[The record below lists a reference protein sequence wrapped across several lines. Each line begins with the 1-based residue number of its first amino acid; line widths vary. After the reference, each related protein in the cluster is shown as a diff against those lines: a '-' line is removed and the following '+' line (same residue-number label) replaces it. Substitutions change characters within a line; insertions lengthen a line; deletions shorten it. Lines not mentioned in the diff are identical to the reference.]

1 MKKLNLIKKTGCCCS
16 TIDIKEE
23 DIDMNFINDMEE
35 VEVSDT
41 TNHIFRVIE
50 SGSFVGKAIYLSCDY
65 DYVIGLDSIGNTIFV
80 PLKKK

>member
-1 MKKLNLIKKTGCCCS
+1 MKQLNLIKKTGCCS
-16 TIDIKEE
+16 DVNINEDDIAM
-23 DIDMNFINDMEE
+23 DFINDMET

-41 TNHIFRVIE
+41 TNHIIRVIE

-65 DYVIGLDSIGNTIFV
+65 DYVIGLDSFGYTILV

>member
-1 MKKLNLIKKTGCCCS
+1 MKKLNLIKKTGCCS
-16 TIDIKEE
+16 DVNINEE
-23 DIDMNFINDMEE
+23 DIDMDFIEG

-41 TNHIFRVIE
+41 ANNIFRVIE

-65 DYVIGLDSIGNTIFV
+65 DYVIGLDSFGYTILV

>member
-16 TIDIKEE
+16 AIDIKEE

-41 TNHIFRVIE
+41 TNNIFHVMG
-50 SGSFVGKAIYLSCDY
+50 SGSFVGKAIYLCCNY
-65 DYVIGLDSIGNTIFV
+65 DYVLGKDSNGYTILV